1 MKIYDSVLKSKV
13 DFIPI
18 QKGRVK
24 MYLCGPTVYDDA
36 HLGHARSA
44 ITFDMLRRTLQ
55 ASGYAVEMMRNFT
68 DIDDKIINK
77 AKTTGESIESITARY
92 TDSYLQDMGSMN
104 VLRPDFEPKAT
115 ENLQPM
121 VELIEELL
129 HKGYA
134 YKTPKGDIYM
144 DVGKDEK
151 YGTLSGRIEDEDAQ
165 SRIENDTSKK
175 NPRDFALWKIFKE
188 KDEVGYDTALGR
200 GRPGWHTE
208 CCAMIDNGFAYKGE
222 YAIDIHAGGA
232 DLLFPHHE
240 NEAAQTR
247 CAKNQILS
255 KYWIHNGFV
264 TIDGE
269 KMSKSLGNSFFVK
282 DALQHYH
289 GEVLRFYLLSTHY
302 SSPLHFNEEDL
313 LASKKRLDKL
323 YRLKK
328 RLYGGAASALN
339 KDFQA
344 SVLES
349 MQDDM
354 NVSKALSYVDEM
366 INNANVALDNN
377 TADKGFK
384 KETVAN
390 LDFIA
395 MLFGVGGG
403 DAYSYFQFGIDETTK
418 SKIETLIEERNAAKK
433 AKDYAKADAIRD
445 ELTAMEIKLSDTPEG
460 TVWEKN

>member
-1 MKIYDSVLKSKV
+1 MKIYDSVQKKKV
-13 DFIPI
+13 DFIPVVE
-18 QKGRVK
+18 GRVK

-44 ITFDMLRRTLQ
+44 ISFDMLRRTLRE
-55 ASGYAVEMMRNFT
+55 SGYKVEMMRNFT

-77 AKTTGESIESITARY
+77 SISSRIPMGEITAKY
-92 TDSYLQDMGSMN
+92 TASYLDDMGAMN
-104 VLRPDFEPKAT
+104 VERPDFEPKAT
-115 ENLQPM
+115 ENLEPM
-121 VELIEELL
+121 IVLIEELL
-129 HKGYA
+129 EKGYA
-134 YKTPKGDIYM
+134 YKTSRGDIYM

-151 YGTLSGRIEDEDAQ
+151 YGTLSGRVEDNDSQ
-165 SRIENDTSKK
+165 SRIENDPNKK
-175 NPRDFALWKIFKE
+175 DQRDFALWKIYE
-188 KDEVGYDTALGR
+188 DPNEVGYETRLGR

-240 NEAAQTR
+240 NESAQTR

-282 DALQHYH
+282 DALKHYH

-313 LASKKRLDKL
+313 NASKKRLDKL
-323 YRLKK
+323 YRVKK
-328 RLYGGAASALN
+328 RLYGVTPSEVN
-339 KDFQA
+339 KEFKA
-344 SVLES
+344 NLLEA

-354 NVSKALSYVDEM
+354 NVSKALSFVDEM
-366 INNANVALDNN
+366 VNSINTSLDGGNN
-377 TADKGFK
+377 DKNFK
-384 KETVAN
+384 KESVAN
-390 LDFIA
+390 LDFVSH
-395 MLFGVGGG
+395 LFGVGM
-403 DAYSYFQFGIDETTK
+403 ANPYEYFQFGIDEATK
-418 SKIETLIEERNAAKK
+418 QKIESLIERRNLAKK
-433 AKDYAKADAIRD
+433 GKDFTTADKIRD
-445 ELTAMEIKLSDTPEG
+445 ELTQMEIKLSDTPEG
-460 TVWEKN
+460 TFWEKM